1 MLLSAALHR
10 NSLVRVVRALG
21 QRGRYLGARH
31 RCCQG
36 VPGGVA
42 VGKGAPYRRAGL
54 TVRVVN
60 WPILTF
66 EGGGTSK
73 MEFRKPNSIFI
84 FS

>member
-1 MLLSAALHR
+1 
-10 NSLVRVVRALG
+10 
-21 QRGRYLGARH
+21 
-31 RCCQG
+31 
-36 VPGGVA
+36 